1 MGNMHPSDMCA
12 VETCR
17 WETPI
22 PSDMCVGE
30 TCIIDWKR
38 TSLVVC
44 VQETHILR
52 DTCAGHIIPGETCIT
67 MTTEK

>member
-1 MGNMHPSDMCA
+1 MGNMHPSDMC
-12 VETCR
+12 VE
-17 WETPI
+17 
-22 PSDMCVGE
+22 E
-30 TCIIDWKR
+30 TCIIDGKR

-67 MTTEK
+67 MTTEKISLAMQDTP